1 MNINIDT
8 TPVTFDALID
18 KYLAMIVA
26 ISFTLDSNTSIP
38 TLVLSVKLD
47 FVWEITYVQA
57 KNLWYVQKVSVDANN
72 YPNHDKALISS
83 VIHRIYNMQ
92 NQEDDNV

>member
-1 MNINIDT
+1 MD
-8 TPVTFDALID
+8 
-18 KYLAMIVA
+18 
-26 ISFTLDSNTSIP
+26 
-38 TLVLSVKLD
+38 
-47 FVWEITYVQA
+47 ITYVQA

-92 NQEDDNV
+92 NQEDDDV